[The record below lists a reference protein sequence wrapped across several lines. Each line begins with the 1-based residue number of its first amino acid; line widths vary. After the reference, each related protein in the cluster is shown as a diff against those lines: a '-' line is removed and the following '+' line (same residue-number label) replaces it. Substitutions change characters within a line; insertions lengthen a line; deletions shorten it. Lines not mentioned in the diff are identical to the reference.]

1 MWSTFHAKM
10 DRCQFLPLPL
20 QRLFVTREKAPVREG
35 KERMVNLLFQETSN
49 LSLQANV
56 TSQKPV
62 LRKTGDSELF
72 LASAYP
78 RLLFLFF
85 APLPLF
91 FTSIHPFAEKGSSH
105 CWNTPVHTGITRASW
120 FISKALCVL
129 KCLWMRAKEMVWFT
143 LTDRFCNTVL
153 QIIFPLHQPA
163 RATYS

>member
-1 MWSTFHAKM
+1 MRFTFHAKM

-56 TSQKPV
+56 NSQKPV

-78 RLLFLFF
+78 RLLFLSFT
-85 APLPLF
+85 PLPLF
-91 FTSIHPFAEKGSSH
+91 FTSIHPLLRRAPLTAETPLCTQVLPGLHGS
-105 CWNTPVHTGITRASW
+105 PQ
-120 FISKALCVL
+120 KLCV
-129 KCLWMRAKEMVWFT
+129 CVFE
-143 LTDRFCNTVL
+143 
-153 QIIFPLHQPA
+153 
-163 RATYS
+163 